1 MMGMGFQ
8 ISDGDARFSRDAP
21 TNDVEQQ
28 LDDLRE
34 QYESS
39 ELSAADYIAKL
50 KAIVADSPD
59 CLLGHS
65 HLGDALLQA
74 GKIRPALSA
83 YEKGIALGEA
93 AIPANYKGTLPW
105 HELSN
110 RPFLRALH
118 GAALAQLRL
127 KKHKPA
133 ISLMERMLSLNPDD
147 NQGVRY
153 LLGSEYL
160 RNREPEKA
168 RFLLESWADDY
179 PPCAYD
185 LGLLLFRKNKY
196 VAAATRLRRAF
207 TANFYVAD
215 ILCGHPDPA
224 TLSIWHGSNRATPD
238 LARDYVQTYGKLW
251 HDTGDALPF
260 LHWLYH
266 HPKVMA
272 ERAALLDCREQ
283 LEWERGVAQ
292 REQILIREQELLAQI
307 DDGISEEIVTM
318 RSTRD
323 GRPVYP
329 WWRL

>member
-1 MMGMGFQ
+1 MGIGFQ
-8 ISDGDARFSRDAP
+8 IIDGDGRFSVDGLFRQA
-21 TNDVEQQ
+21 EER
-28 LDDLRE
+28 LDDVLDRH
-34 QYESS
+34 SAGM
-39 ELSAADYIAKL
+39 LSDPAYIAEL
-50 KAIVADSPD
+50 KAVVTDSPEFID
-59 CLLGHS
+59 GHAHLGH
-65 HLGDALLQA
+65 ALLA
-74 GKIRPALSA
+74 SGKTRAALSS
-83 YEKGIALGEA
+83 YERGIAVGEA
-93 AIPANYKGTLPW
+93 AIPLDYSGTLSW
-105 HELSN
+105 YELDN

-127 KKHKPA
+127 KKRKA
-133 ISLMERMLSLNPDD
+133 GLTLMERMLSLNPDD

-168 RFLLESWADDY
+168 GFLLESWAEHY

-185 LGLLLFRKNKY
+185 LGLLRFKQNKY
-196 VAAATRLRRAF
+196 VAAATQLRRAF
-207 TANFYVAD
+207 TANFYIAD
-215 ILCGHPDPA
+215 ILCGYPDPEP
-224 TLSIWHGSNRATPD
+224 LSIWHGSNFAMPD
-238 LARDYVQTYGKLW
+238 LARDYVRDYGKLW
-251 HDTGDALPF
+251 HGTGDALPF

-283 LEWERGVAQ
+283 LQWEHGVEQ
-292 REQILIREQELLAQI
+292 RQNILGREQELLAQI
-307 DDGISEEIVTM
+307 DDRISNEIVGM

>member
-1 MMGMGFQ
+1 MRMGFQ
-8 ISDGDARFSRDAP
+8 ISDGDARFSSDALM
-21 TNDVEQQ
+21 NDMEQR
-28 LDDLRE
+28 LDDLGE
-34 QYESS
+34 EFEAS
-39 ELSAADYIAKL
+39 ELSEADYIAKL
-50 KAIVADSPD
+50 KAIATNNPE
-59 CLLGHS
+59 
-65 HLGDALLQA
+65 HLGVYAYMGHALLQA
-74 GKIRPALSA
+74 GKNRSALSA
-83 YEKGIALGEA
+83 YERGIALGEA
-93 AIPANYKGTLPW
+93 AIPADYKGTLSW
-105 HELSN
+105 YELSN

-127 KKHKPA
+127 KKRKPA

-160 RNREPEKA
+160 RNREVEKA

-185 LGLLLFRKNKY
+185 LSLLLFRQNKY
-196 VAAATRLRRAF
+196 GAAATRLRRAF
-207 TANFYVAD
+207 TANFYVAE

-224 TLSIWHGSNRATPD
+224 PLSIWHGSNRATPD

-251 HDTGDALPF
+251 HDTADALPF

-272 ERAALLDCREQ
+272 ERAALLECREQ
-283 LEWERGVAQ
+283 LEWERDVAQ
-292 REQILIREQELLAQI
+292 REQILIREQELLSQI
-307 DDGISEEIVTM
+307 DDRISEEIVAM